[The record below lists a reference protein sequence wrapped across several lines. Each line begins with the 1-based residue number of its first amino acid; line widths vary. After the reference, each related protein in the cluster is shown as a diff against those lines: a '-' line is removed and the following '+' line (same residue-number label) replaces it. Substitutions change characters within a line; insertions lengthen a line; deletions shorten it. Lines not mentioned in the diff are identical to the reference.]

1 MDLGRWCKSWIH
13 NSVEVAFSENSNYL
27 HAEDVSPHS
36 NKIIPVNFAKGHEQ
50 MISHLAAL
58 VNDEYIAIP
67 KEHDKLIVGLKTG
80 VVNNAIPK
88 EHDKLIVGLK
98 TGVVNKYRL
107 DKELSSY
114 NALTDALRLSLK
126 YYNVN

>member
-1 MDLGRWCKSWIH
+1 MWQIVSQSMDLGRRCKSWIH
-13 NSVEVAFSENSNYL
+13 NSVEVAFSENPNYL

-80 VVNNAIPK
+80 VVN
-88 EHDKLIVGLK
+88 
-98 TGVVNKYRL
+98 KYRL

-114 NALTDALRLSLK
+114 NDLTDALRLSLK